1 MRIYA
6 VKRLEIHS
14 DDGMLDV
21 RCSDIIDPKFRIEI
35 TISQDDD
42 FMVSVLDL
50 FEAKAVRDKLSEF
63 IETRNPK
70 VK

>member
-14 DDGMLDV
+14 DEGILDV
-21 RCSDIIDPKFRIEI
+21 RCSGIIDPKVRIEI

-42 FMVSVLDL
+42 FMVASLDL
-50 FEAKAVRDKLSEF
+50 FEAKTVRDKLSEF
-63 IETRNPK
+63 IETRK
-70 VK
+70 